1 MMIIFR
7 IKDNINNIKTPNI
20 EKIINMRIFRW
31 KTMKNLINSMIG
43 HLTNSIILLM
53 MIEEKHLD
61 LEEII
66 MTKTK
71 ASLK

>member
-1 MMIIFR
+1 MIIFR

-20 EKIINMRIFRW
+20 EKIINMRIFRL
-31 KTMKNLINSMIG
+31 KMMKNLINSMIG
-43 HLTNSIILLM
+43 YLTSSIILLM
-53 MIEEKHLD
+53 LIKEKHLD